1 MRWCGQFAGL
11 ALLAAL
17 AGAPLQA
24 KDDPV
29 MLAPDER
36 LLVLPLE
43 FLVFKADLETVEVV
57 AEKSELARRNLE
69 GSLHRALHREPGL
82 QFVELPALSVDEAA
96 TVREYTDLMRTMAV
110 SAVFGLRF
118 KTVPWRDKKTW
129 RLDYGI
135 GDGLAFLAERTGV
148 GKAIFVSG
156 SRFETR
162 IGVFPNTPHHTATE
176 NINSRMFSAMVIDLR
191 SGDVLAIYSPV
202 RGLAGEVQDVAGAN
216 TWMRALFDDIPA
228 RVRSE
233 PPRDQPPP
241 RKHERH
247 ARSIAGFFQRHDWL
261 LERICVDPSLI
272 DRALRERGLKAAADP
287 MELGAIAMEGLKAD
301 SRYKDM
307 DVISITKARVGGRD
321 GFRAELKSRFNIANS
336 QRRERHL
343 VYGVMGP
350 DGAFLLRF
358 DAPAI
363 YYFDRHLAEFEAAV
377 STFELL

>member
-11 ALLAAL
+11 AVLAAL

-176 NINSRMFSAMVIDLR
+176 NINSRMFSAMVIDMR

-216 TWMRALFDDIPA
+216 TWMRTLFDDIPA

-247 ARSIAGFFQRHDWL
+247 ARSIAGFAIMPPKGWRTTIFGISCFQRHDWL
-261 LERICVDPSLI
+261 LERICVDSSTE
-272 DRALRERGLKAAADP
+272 RCEREA
-287 MELGAIAMEGLKAD
+287 
-301 SRYKDM
+301 
-307 DVISITKARVGGRD
+307 
-321 GFRAELKSRFNIANS
+321 
-336 QRRERHL
+336 
-343 VYGVMGP
+343 
-350 DGAFLLRF
+350 
-358 DAPAI
+358 
-363 YYFDRHLAEFEAAV
+363 
-377 STFELL
+377 